1 MHFLLRKI
9 KTTIFFFDI
18 SDREE
23 LLLQDCEWK
32 IRAIEKSCK
41 DRLNAA
47 EQAKQEA
54 IKRSDKITAETQA
67 QLEKVCQ
74 WIITGRWHPII
85 HWKLSILFYLKQVKH
100 LKQCEA
106 ELAAL
111 RGLTNEQRQSIAYL
125 TQQLEEMKVKLDDTS
140 TELEEATAK
149 IHKMALKFSK
159 YVYRTSQFNVKF

>member
-85 HWKLSILFYLKQVKH
+85 HWKLSIFISF
-100 LKQCEA
+100 ET
-106 ELAAL
+106 
-111 RGLTNEQRQSIAYL
+111 G
-125 TQQLEEMKVKLDDTS
+125 
-140 TELEEATAK
+140 
-149 IHKMALKFSK
+149 
-159 YVYRTSQFNVKF
+159 

>member
-1 MHFLLRKI
+1 MCGFPLERKRCCLAVNLI
-9 KTTIFFFDI
+9 LSLFAFSPEKNKKLIFFLVI

-74 WIITGRWHPII
+74 LDHNWTME
-85 HWKLSILFYLKQVKH
+85 S
-100 LKQCEA
+100 
-106 ELAAL
+106 
-111 RGLTNEQRQSIAYL
+111 NE
-125 TQQLEEMKVKLDDTS
+125 
-140 TELEEATAK
+140 
-149 IHKMALKFSK
+149 
-159 YVYRTSQFNVKF
+159 

>member
-1 MHFLLRKI
+1 M
-9 KTTIFFFDI
+9 
-18 SDREE
+18 
-23 LLLQDCEWK
+23 
-32 IRAIEKSCK
+32 
-41 DRLNAA
+41 
-47 EQAKQEA
+47 
-54 IKRSDKITAETQA
+54 
-67 QLEKVCQ
+67 
-74 WIITGRWHPII
+74 
-85 HWKLSILFYLKQVKH
+85 KQVKH

-159 YVYRTSQFNVKF
+159 YVYRTSQFNVKFRLFFLWKRIVMTFYDFTVN